1 MLEMNWPDFFDRETD
16 TGIKMNKFK
25 YIYWFETIGTNDLT
39 LYLLC
44 IEIFFLIYKNCDKTK
59 NILMV

>member
-44 IEIFFLIYKNCDKTK
+44 IEIFFFNL
-59 NILMV
+59 